1 MPIRAI
7 SLLFLISLAASPL
20 FAWGGDGHE
29 ITALIAAQHLS
40 NNARLMV
47 FNLLKA
53 DPDTKK
59 SLKNKK
65 ATDLVALGAAMAQ
78 GATWPDRVKKGPV
91 GKGTSNWHF
100 VDLASAEGDAAIDL
114 RCGADGDCVVSK
126 IRLFRDNI
134 PAGKTFATSFNT
146 YTPAEELKFLIHFA
160 GDIHQ
165 PLHCATDADAGGN
178 CINTRGFGQTE
189 LHAVWDDGLV
199 KPLHAGPP
207 AKKNPAVAKNLD
219 SEFGAKFDEWSAL
232 TDERKI
238 ALESHDTAFSVA
250 YAPLLSKL
258 PPPEPRAFKLVIPF
272 ACKDALDFKSFPAID
287 VAMLYDDNTKK
298 TAREQLARGGFRL
311 AAMLNAMA
319 P

>member
-1 MPIRAI
+1 MTVRAI
-7 SLLFLISLAASPL
+7 SLLFVISMIASPL

-29 ITALIAAQHLS
+29 ITALIAARRL
-40 NNARLMV
+40 NDKARQLV
-47 FNLLKA
+47 FDLLKK

-59 SLKNKK
+59 FLKNKK
-65 ATDLVALGAAMAQ
+65 VTDQVALGAAMAR
-78 GATWPDRVKKGPV
+78 GATWPDRVKKGPI
-91 GKGTSNWHF
+91 GRGTSNWHF

-114 RCGADGDCVVSK
+114 RCGADGDCIVSK

-134 PAGKTFATSFNT
+134 PPGKTFATSFNT

-178 CINTRGFGQTE
+178 CINTKGFGQTE

-199 KPLHAGPP
+199 TPLHAGSPP
-207 AKKNPAVAKNLD
+207 KKNPDVAKDLD

-238 ALESHDTAFSVA
+238 ALESHDTAFRVA
-250 YAPLLSKL
+250 YAPILPKL
-258 PPPEPRAFKLVIPF
+258 PAPEPRAFKLVIPF
-272 ACKDALDFKSFPAID
+272 ACKEAPDFKSLPPID
-287 VAMLYDDNTKK
+287 VSILYDDNTKK

-311 AAMLNAMA
+311 AAMLNSLA